1 MELHP
6 TVVSPIPALAPVWRA
21 SLAEAIGT
29 FALVFAGTGAIVVE
43 AQTGALGH
51 VGVAL
56 TFGLVVMA
64 AIYAVGEVSG
74 AHINPAVTVAF
85 WASGRLPGRH
95 VGPYLFA
102 QIAGA
107 LAASGLL
114 RALFPDAAT
123 LGATVPAGSA
133 VQSLVLEA
141 VLTFFLMFVILG
153 VAVGAKEV
161 GLLAGVAIGG
171 TVAFE
176 ALMGGPVSGA
186 SMNPA
191 RSLAPALVSFDLAAQ
206 WVYVVG
212 RWPVRSSP
220 CLPTAPST
228 ATAPRSRSAFQTSDP
243 LTPCPIRL
251 PPLISASPCETS
263 TPPSHAAKPVPAA
276 LPTRPGQ
283 RST

>member
-1 MELHP
+1 MEHHP
-6 TVVSPIPALAPVWRA
+6 TAVDPPPTLAPVWRA

-51 VGVAL
+51 VGVGL

-74 AHINPAVTVAF
+74 AHINPAVTIAF
-85 WASGRLPGRH
+85 WASGRFPGRQ

-107 LAASGLL
+107 LVASGLL
-114 RALFPDAAT
+114 WALFPDAVT
-123 LGATVPAGSA
+123 LGATIPTGSA

-176 ALMGGPVSGA
+176 ALMGGPISGA

-191 RSLAPALVSFDLAAQ
+191 RSLAPALVSLDLAAQ
-206 WVYVVG
+206 WVYLVG
-212 RWPVRSSP
+212 PV
-220 CLPTAPST
+220 LGALL
-228 ATAPRSRSAFQTSDP
+228 A
-243 LTPCPIRL
+243 
-251 PPLISASPCETS
+251 
-263 TPPSHAAKPVPAA
+263 VPAYRA
-276 LPTRPGQ
+276 VYGDHAPTPLR
-283 RST
+283 RTTSS

>member
-6 TVVSPIPALAPVWRA
+6 TVADGPPALHGSRPASVWRA

-29 FALVFAGTGAIVVE
+29 FALVFAGTGAVVVE

-85 WASGRLPGRH
+85 WASGRFPGAH
-95 VGPYLFA
+95 VGPYLAA
-102 QIAGA
+102 QFAGA
-107 LAASGLL
+107 LVASSLL
-114 RALFPDAAT
+114 WALFPGSAT
-123 LGATVPAGSA
+123 LGATIPIGGAA
-133 VQSLVLEA
+133 QSLVLEG

-191 RSLAPALVSFDLAAQ
+191 RSLAPAFVSAGLGPIDLTVQ

-212 RWPVRSSP
+212 PM
-220 CLPTAPST
+220 LGALL
-228 ATAPRSRSAFQTSDP
+228 A
-243 LTPCPIRL
+243 
-251 PPLISASPCETS
+251 
-263 TPPSHAAKPVPAA
+263 VPAYRA
-276 LPTRPGQ
+276 VYGDCAPLPIPG
-283 RST
+283 RLGR

>member
-1 MELHP
+1 MELNP
-6 TVVSPIPALAPVWRA
+6 TVAEPAEPTPTLAPVWRS

-85 WASGRLPGRH
+85 WASGRFPGAH

-102 QIAGA
+102 QLAGA
-107 LAASGLL
+107 LLASGLL
-114 RALFPDAAT
+114 RVLFPEAAT

-133 VQSLVLEA
+133 AQSLVLEGA
-141 VLTFFLMFVILG
+141 LTFFLMFVILG

-191 RSLAPALVSFDLAAQ
+191 RSLAPALVSLDLAAQ

-212 RWPVRSSP
+212 PV
-220 CLPTAPST
+220 LGALL
-228 ATAPRSRSAFQTSDP
+228 A
-243 LTPCPIRL
+243 
-251 PPLISASPCETS
+251 
-263 TPPSHAAKPVPAA
+263 VPAYRA
-276 LPTRPGQ
+276 VYGDRAPTPLR
-283 RST
+283 RSPS